1 MEKEL
6 TEDCAKDVTMRILAL
21 CFILAAA
28 FAPVQPARSDG
39 LPPMTVWKTPWC
51 GCCANWVAHMRESGF
66 AVTVHD
72 VEKIGAIKR
81 AAGVSKRLG
90 SCHTAKV
97 GGYVVEG
104 HVPAADVKRL
114 ITLRPEARGLA
125 APGMPAGS
133 PGMEVGRRDA
143 YDVLL
148 FRADGGAKVFS
159 SHNRR

>member
-1 MEKEL
+1 
-6 TEDCAKDVTMRILAL
+6 MRILAL

-28 FAPVQPARSDG
+28 FAPPHGARAEEG
-39 LPPMTVWKTPWC
+39 RAMTVWKTPWC
-51 GCCANWVAHMRESGF
+51 GCCAKWVAHMRASGF

-72 VEKIGAIKR
+72 VEKIGPVKR
-81 AAGVSKRLG
+81 SAGVPKRLG

-125 APGMPAGS
+125 APGMPTGS
-133 PGMEVGRRDA
+133 PGMEGTGRDA

-148 FRADGGAKVFS
+148 FRADGATKVFS
-159 SHNRR
+159 SHNRQ